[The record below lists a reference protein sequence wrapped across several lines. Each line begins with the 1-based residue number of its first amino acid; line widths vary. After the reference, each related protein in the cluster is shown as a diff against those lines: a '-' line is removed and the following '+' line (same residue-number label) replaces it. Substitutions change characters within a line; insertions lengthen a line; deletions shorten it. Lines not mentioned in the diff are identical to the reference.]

1 MAAILSLFDAHK
13 RLLDNATKDDES
25 PTPGYMYNEINSI
38 HPH

>member
-1 MAAILSLFDAHK
+1 MFDAHK

-38 HPH
+38 HTTNVNYGN